1 MEVRESFRF
10 ADYFAVCGVGKF
22 LEPTDIRATGNPLN
36 IRYKGKRQGEK
47 GVILQYKQWKRRGIN
62 GPNRRLS

>member
-1 MEVRESFRF
+1 MEVRESSRF

-36 IRYKGKRQGEK
+36 IRYKG
-47 GVILQYKQWKRRGIN
+47 IN
-62 GPNRRLS
+62 INELIS

>member
-22 LEPTDIRATGNPLN
+22 LEPTDIRVTGNPLN
-36 IRYKGKRQGEK
+36 IRYKGKSIYK
-47 GVILQYKQWKRRGIN
+47 YIFKYLKLMILFLLWFVN
-62 GPNRRLS
+62 CA